1 MEKKRFRFY
10 LTRIVDVI
18 AEDKEKALDI
28 FYSSNY
34 ENLKERELG
43 RDEEYT
49 EIVSDA
55 DDYGFLTLK

>member
-10 LTRIVDVI
+10 LTRIVDVM
-18 AEDKEKALDI
+18 AEDEEKALDI

-34 ENLKERELG
+34 ENMKESEFG
-43 RDEEYT
+43 RDEEYS